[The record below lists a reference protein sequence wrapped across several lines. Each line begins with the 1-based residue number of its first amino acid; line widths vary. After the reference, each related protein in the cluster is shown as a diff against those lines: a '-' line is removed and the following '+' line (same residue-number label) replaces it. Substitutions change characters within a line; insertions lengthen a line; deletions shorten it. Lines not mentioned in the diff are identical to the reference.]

1 MDIAV
6 KMIGVG
12 GPDQLTVAP
21 DEPKTPGPTE
31 IRIRHEAIGVNYID
45 IYHRSG
51 LYPLGP
57 LPAVLGVEGAGVIE
71 AVGSGVTALRVG
83 QRVAYA
89 GAPVG
94 AYASTRLLPA
104 VRAIGL
110 PDDVSASA
118 AASSLVRGI
127 TAHMLL
133 TKTFPVGAGNVILVH
148 AAAGGLGT
156 MLARWAKAL
165 GASVIGTVSTPE
177 KAEFAK
183 LNGVDHVIVGR
194 DVDLAREVADVTD
207 GRGVDVAYDGIGGT
221 TLLKTLACVR
231 PFGTVASIGQAGGPI
246 APISVEELGPRRS
259 LSLARPSVMA
269 YSADP
274 SLYRSAAKAVLEAM
288 RSGLSAT
295 IGETYPLAEAARA
308 QAELEAG
315 ATTGSSLL
323 IP

>member
-6 KMIGVG
+6 TMIGVG
-12 GPDQLTVAP
+12 GPDQLAVVA
-21 DEPKTPGPTE
+21 DEPRTPGPTE
-31 IRIRHEAIGVNYID
+31 VRIRHEAIGVNFID
-45 IYHRSG
+45 IYHRRG
-51 LYPLGP
+51 LYPLAS

-71 AVGSGVTALRVG
+71 AVGSDVTALRVG

-104 VRAIGL
+104 VRAINL
-110 PDDVSASA
+110 PDDVPFFD
-118 AASSLVRGI
+118 AASSMIRGV

-133 TKTFPVGAGNVILVH
+133 TKTFPVGAGTVILVH

-156 MLARWAKAL
+156 ILTRWAKAL
-165 GASVIGTVSTPE
+165 GASVIGTTSTPE
-177 KAEFAK
+177 KAALAK
-183 LNGVDHVIVGR
+183 RNGVDHVVVGR
-194 DVDLAREVADVTD
+194 DADLAQEVGVLTE

-246 APISVEELGPRRS
+246 SPISVEELGPRRS

-269 YSADP
+269 YSADLT
-274 SLYRSAAKAVLEAM
+274 LYKSGAEAALKAV
-288 RSGLSAT
+288 RSGLCAT
-295 IGETYPLAEAARA
+295 IGRRYPLAEAARA
-308 QAELEAG
+308 QSELEAG